1 MPSPIGTI
9 AKQTGIIRLLT
20 VDFSVWWG
28 PIAARTVKYR
38 CVHSWAQTPS
48 KWFPDSGGRKFSR
61 SPRNSIKGGEYRKEA
76 EPTGILSLQR
86 PDTSIPQPRINLCN
100 MRSFRGKGFERSAS
114 AVKLRWDRFAHLK
127 CLMRCWHS
135 ARLVCTELF
144 WNIRLFSNILT
155 IFICLFLYSFFFI
168 NTLKQHLTFNKS
180 HNWVTVGFLCFCWR
194 TITTAPFD
202 DRALRSLTTSQI

>member
-114 AVKLRWDRFAHLK
+114 SCKTALGQVRPFKMSNEVLAFGKTGLYGTF
-127 CLMRCWHS
+127 LEHS
-135 ARLVCTELF
+135 TFFKYSNHFYLF
-144 WNIRLFSNILT
+144 VSVF
-155 IFICLFLYSFFFI
+155 LFLY
-168 NTLKQHLTFNKS
+168 
-180 HNWVTVGFLCFCWR
+180 
-194 TITTAPFD
+194 
-202 DRALRSLTTSQI
+202 